1 MIMKFVKKIKNR
13 LSFLW
18 KAVSQVDRSKGS
30 RFSILCDMIYCK
42 LRYHAKVEEY
52 LAYRLY
58 DYRHCYRK
66 NFLFKYHQQRL
77 YRKVNEI
84 LNTKFKYSFY
94 QLIPDMFQRE
104 IILAPACGEDAFLD
118 FLRRHQRM
126 VIKPNKGSC
135 GIDVCLIEYENDQQ
149 ALDFFRKL
157 KIDVIC
163 EEYIRQH
170 PVMMALN
177 PSTVNTIRVVSL
189 RHSETDV
196 EILSATLRCGARN
209 DTIID
214 NLNKGGVG
222 AAVDVETGIV
232 STFGKDYKLR
242 TYSHHPLTGVQI
254 IGLQIPNWE
263 KAMDL
268 LKRAHARLPENRIL
282 GWDIAITETGAD
294 IVEANSAPAPRSI
307 QMIDGKP
314 KGEKILKIL
323 KNKKNHIYHH

>member
-1 MIMKFVKKIKNR
+1 MKLLKKVKSS
-13 LSFLW
+13 LATLW
-18 KAVSQVDRSKGS
+18 KASGQIDRSKGS
-30 RFSILCDMIYCK
+30 RFALMCDMILCK
-42 LRYHAKVEEY
+42 LRYHAKIEEY

-58 DYRHCYRK
+58 EYKHCYRK

-94 QLIPDMFQRE
+94 ELIPDMFQRE
-104 IILAPACGEDAFLD
+104 IILAPACGEDVFVD
-118 FLRRHQRM
+118 YLRRHKRI
-126 VIKPNKGSC
+126 VTKPNKGSC
-135 GIDVCLIEYENDQQ
+135 GIDVSILEYESDHQ
-149 ALDFFRKL
+149 AREVFRDL
-157 KIDVIC
+157 SIDIIC

-170 PVMMALN
+170 PVMMELN

-189 RHSETDV
+189 RHSQDDV
-196 EILSATLRCGARN
+196 EILCATLRCGARN

-222 AAVDVETGIV
+222 ATVDVDTGIV
-232 STFGKDYKLR
+232 CTFGRDYKLR

-254 IGLQIPNWE
+254 MGLQIPNWD

-268 LKRAHARLPENRIL
+268 IKRAHARLPENRIL

-294 IVEANSAPAPRSI
+294 IVEANSAPAPRSM

-314 KGEKILKIL
+314 KGEQILKIL
-323 KNKKNHIYHH
+323 KDKKNHIYHH